1 MEVTMYQISAE
12 TIIGGDLETVWAV
25 ATDVDRWAAWDPHEQ
40 EARLDGAFVVGGT
53 GWSKPNGGPATT
65 WTITRVIERHLW
77 ASECALP
84 GGKLTGESTFE
95 PLSDGRICCT
105 KTMWVSG
112 PLIPLFRLYFGR
124 RIRQDMFKTWA
135 ALEREAARRTEAVGA

>member
-1 MEVTMYQISAE
+1 MYRIAAE
-12 TIIGGDLETVWAV
+12 TIIDGDLGNVWAV

-40 EARLDGAFVVGGT
+40 EARLDGAFVAGGT

-77 ASECALP
+77 SSECALP
-84 GGKLTGESTFE
+84 GGKLTGESTFKAVG
-95 PLSDGRICCT
+95 DGKIRCT
-105 KTMWVSG
+105 KTIWVGG

-124 RIRQDMFKTWA
+124 RIRRDMFKTWA
-135 ALEREAARRTEAVGA
+135 ALEREAARRNETVAA